1 MGYFDIS
8 ENSPGALLTRLSID
22 TSQLDTLIL
31 NIVGGIIVVIS
42 TYIISIIL
50 GLQYDFKITLILSI
64 FVPIS
69 VFGMMKRDDY
79 QENGTE
85 INKKSQI
92 EAGSFLSECVINTKT
107 VFSFN
112 FQNKALELYSNIL
125 NSETNNFLKKSM
137 IQGFWIG
144 FGLGCYSLAYA
155 IAFKF
160 AIIFIKNRTLSFENF
175 SCVVSNI
182 ANSCDG
188 LSDILRNI
196 GDTKKAKSSFIS
208 VFETLDIESQISPF
222 EVNNKNKIS
231 ANNIKGKIE
240 FKNIYFSYP
249 TKPDQIVLKN
259 ISFIINPG
267 QKIGLVGLSGSG
279 KSSIIQLIERFYD
292 ANEGEIL
299 IDDINIKEYNLFELR
314 KKIGL
319 VSQEPIIFKRNVYE
333 NILYG
338 NLESNREEV
347 YEAAKKADIENL
359 INDNNDNNP
368 LSGGEKQRV
377 AIARAFLKDP
387 KIILLDEATSSLDK
401 ETENEVQKNIIKLQ
415 KNKTCLTVAHRLN
428 TVVDSD
434 LILVL
439 DSGELVE
446 KGNHTELL
454 KLKGKYFTLY
464 RYAWK

>member
-1 MGYFDIS
+1 M
-8 ENSPGALLTRLSID
+8 
-22 TSQLDTLIL
+22 
-31 NIVGGIIVVIS
+31 
-42 TYIISIIL
+42 
-50 GLQYDFKITLILSI
+50 
-64 FVPIS
+64 
-69 VFGMMKRDDY
+69 
-79 QENGTE
+79 
-85 INKKSQI
+85 
-92 EAGSFLSECVINTKT
+92 
-107 VFSFN
+107 
-112 FQNKALELYSNIL
+112 
-125 NSETNNFLKKSM
+125 
-137 IQGFWIG
+137 
-144 FGLGCYSLAYA
+144 
-155 IAFKF
+155 
-160 AIIFIKNRTLSFENF
+160 
-175 SCVVSNI
+175 
-182 ANSCDG
+182 
-188 LSDILRNI
+188 
-196 GDTKKAKSSFIS
+196 
-208 VFETLDIESQISPF
+208 
-222 EVNNKNKIS
+222 
-231 ANNIKGKIE
+231 
-240 FKNIYFSYP
+240 
-249 TKPDQIVLKN
+249 
-259 ISFIINPG
+259 
-267 QKIGLVGLSGSG
+267 
-279 KSSIIQLIERFYD
+279 
-292 ANEGEIL
+292 
-299 IDDINIKEYNLFELR
+299 R

-319 VSQEPIIFKRNVYE
+319 VSQEPTILKRNVYE

-464 RYAWK
+464 RYTWK